1 MATAPEHFGE
11 RRRSALIV
19 DDSRVAC
26 AVLSRL
32 LAREGFES
40 ELAASAY
47 EAVER
52 AREHRPDVIFMDHR
66 MPGMTGLEAVR
77 ALKADVR
84 TAKVPVVMFSS
95 REDEAFLRAAREAGA
110 LGVLTKHTE
119 RTNLGAVLAKVR
131 EAIGAPE
138 QAAATPAAAV
148 RRQPPPRVAVPPKR
162 VIGLT
167 RADLH
172 AEIEPMLEAQHDRIH
187 TELLAETAMLEQHQD
202 RMLRTLT
209 GRLQVLLGRTVREV
223 TTQLTARLA
232 PPAPARPPLRRRL
245 TQVSLAAAGL
255 VLLAIPVALVV
266 EQAQQL
272 ERLVA
277 SGAELR
283 AALDRQSRAVGM
295 LGLQVEDLERQVAD
309 SADGLQQATDVLREQ
324 QAAAPSMLVD
334 RAEAVPLAALLAAA
348 GIAGP
353 VELRTTQGS
362 FCLDIQANSYRLTPM
377 GSPGGACAPGATAAV
392 IAGMTPAVD
401 RGY

>member
-84 TAKVPVVMFSS
+84 TAKIPVVMFSS
-95 REDEAFLRAAREAGA
+95 REDEAFLQAAREAGA
-110 LGVLTKHTE
+110 LAVLTKHTE
-119 RTNLGAVLAKVR
+119 RTNLGPVLAQVR
-131 EAIGAPE
+131 DALGSPARAAP
-138 QAAATPAAAV
+138 PAAMAKPAPALH
-148 RRQPPPRVAVPPKR
+148 RATARVVN
-162 VIGLT
+162 GLT

-172 AEIEPMLEAQHDRIH
+172 AEIEPMLDAQHDRIH
-187 TELLAETAMLEQHQD
+187 TELLAESAMLEQHQD

-209 GRLQVLLGRTVREV
+209 GRLQVLLGRTVREL
-223 TTQLTARLA
+223 TKQLTTRLDSP
-232 PPAPARPPLRRRL
+232 PPAPQPSLRWRLARG
-245 TQVSLAAAGL
+245 GL
-255 VLLAIPVALVV
+255 VAAVLALLAIPVALVV

-277 SGAELR
+277 SSAELR

-324 QAAAPSMLVD
+324 QAAAPSMLMD
-334 RAEAVPLAALLAAA
+334 RAEAVPLATLLAAA
-348 GIAGP
+348 GVAGP

-362 FCLDIQANSYRLTPM
+362 FCLEIQANSYRLAPM
-377 GSPGGACAPGATAAV
+377 AQAGGACEPGGTSTV
-392 IAGMTPAVD
+392 IAGVVPAVN